1 VAQIKI
7 YGVREH
13 LDPIKTTLS
22 DVIHSCV
29 VDALQFPRDKRAH
42 RFFPMDASDFHYPGS
57 ASPRY
62 TIIEISM
69 FEGRSVETKKSLIR
83 LLFER
88 VASQCGRLPNE
99 IEVTITETPK
109 CNWGFRGLPGDEVG
123 LSYKVEV

>member
-1 VAQIKI
+1 MAQIKI
-7 YGVREH
+7 YGIREH
-13 LDPIKTTLS
+13 LDPIKKALS
-22 DVIHSCV
+22 DAIHSCV
-29 VDALQFPRDKRAH
+29 VDALQFPADKRAH
-42 RFFPMDASDFHYPGS
+42 RFFAMHSEDFYYPAS

-69 FEGRSVETKKSLIR
+69 FEGRSVETRKSLIR

-88 VASQCGRLPNE
+88 VGKQCGRLPNE

-109 CNWGFRGLPGDEVG
+109 HNWGFRGLPGDEVG

>member
-1 VAQIKI
+1 MAQIKI
-7 YGVREH
+7 YGIREH
-13 LDPIKTTLS
+13 LDPIKESLS

-29 VDALQFPRDKRAH
+29 VDALLFPRDKRAH
-42 RFFPMDASDFHYPGS
+42 RFFPMDSADFCYPGS
-57 ASPRY
+57 ASAKY

-69 FEGRSVETKKSLIR
+69 FEGRSVETKKALIR
-83 LLFER
+83 LLFDR
-88 VASQCGRLPNE
+88 VGSQCRRLPNE